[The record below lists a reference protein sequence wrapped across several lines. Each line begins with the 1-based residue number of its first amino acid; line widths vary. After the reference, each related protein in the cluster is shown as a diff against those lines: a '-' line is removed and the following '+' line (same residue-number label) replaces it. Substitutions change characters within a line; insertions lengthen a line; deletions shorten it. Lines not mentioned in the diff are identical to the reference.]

1 MTDYVIPQNG
11 ISLNGSNNCLSGI
24 NQGGQQQNLTILMQS
39 PRAPLDTIIT
49 SDAAWSLNRDYFLER
64 DDEIKEVTEIIED
77 DSSIKLQI
85 QGIGGFGKTSL
96 CCQLFKKYLK
106 NPPESIKHLG
116 WIPYKNDLKSSIFK
130 KIKSVDY
137 TLNDPELY
145 LQQAKNLFN
154 SLGSSLVLFIDNAD
168 DITDEDVNFLRS
180 CTCRVILTAR
190 YRIEQIKEYILPQF
204 PAEVCMNLY
213 RKLSRDKKEEN
224 ETYINEILEIAGYHT
239 QTICLLARTQKECG
253 FTAEELLSELKN
265 NGFSLK
271 GISDQISFSKPEESF
286 EATFF
291 EHMKKLFDIAKIK
304 NQQQLRTLK
313 LFSLLA
319 PNQPLQRKNA
329 REWLGPEQIKKLI
342 QRGWLNECENGD
354 VYIHPVIAQ
363 TVRCSNPTDLN
374 TALKLIDHLDNA
386 LGNSSGKGIDI
397 QNKLMPHAVSVAEFF
412 WDEESHDLAPFYNS
426 IGIIYNELAMY
437 NKALNFY
444 EKSRIICEKNFG
456 TEHRDTAVIYDNI
469 GIIYGNTSDYPKALK
484 YHNKAL
490 AIREKVLGT
499 EHNDTAT
506 SYNNIG
512 ITYGDIGDYP
522 KALEYHNKALA
533 IREKVLGK
541 EHPDTAQTYA
551 NIGVIYEDIGDYSK
565 ALEYHNKALAI
576 REKALG
582 KEHPVT
588 AALYSNIGNTY
599 GDNGDYNKALEY
611 YNKALAIH
619 ENALGTEHP
628 ATARIYGNIGIIY
641 GFMGDY
647 HKALDFFDKA
657 LSIYETV
664 LGTTHIETVN
674 VYNNIGYIYVYTGE
688 YNKALEYYNKALAI
702 REEKLGTEHPVIAQ
716 TYYNL
721 AFVFKMTAQP
731 DDALIYA
738 EKALEIFKNKFTEH
752 DNTARTYNLLADIY
766 LLKEDYPNAM
776 SYAETA
782 KEIYE
787 KINFKEHP
795 YAAEN
800 FRTLAEIS
808 LADGQLEKAVEYA
821 EKSQHI
827 LESKFNEKH
836 PDTIKTYRVLAD
848 IYEKLND
855 TQKAADYR
863 KKSE

>member
-1 MTDYVIPQNG
+1 MTDYMIPQNG

-49 SDAAWSLNRDYFLER
+49 SDVAWHLNKKYFLQR
-64 DDEIKEVTEIIED
+64 DDVIDEVTKIIED
-77 DSSIKLQI
+77 DLSIKLQI

-106 NPPESIKHLG
+106 NPPESINHLG

-130 KIKSVDY
+130 KIKSIGY

-168 DITDEDVNFLRS
+168 DITDEDVNFLSS
-180 CTCRVILTAR
+180 CACRVILTAR
-190 YRIEQIKEYILPQF
+190 YRIEQMDEYILPQF

-271 GISDQISFSKPEESF
+271 GISDQISFSRPEESF

-291 EHMKKLFDIAKIK
+291 EHMKKLFDIAKIN

-319 PNQPLQRKNA
+319 PNQPLQRRNA
-329 REWLGPEQIKKLI
+329 KDWLGPDQITKLI

-374 TALKLIDHLDNA
+374 TALKLIYHLKKA
-386 LGNSSGKGIDI
+386 LDNSSGKGMDI

-412 WDEESHDLAPFYNS
+412 SEEESLDLVPFYAS
-426 IGIIYNELAMY
+426 TGIIYSELAVY
-437 NKALNFY
+437 NNALNFF
-444 EKSRIICEKNFG
+444 EKNRIICEKNLG
-456 TEHRDTAVIYDNI
+456 TEHPVTALTYNNI
-469 GIIYGNTSDYPKALK
+469 GNIYECVGDYPKALE
-484 YHNKAL
+484 YYNKAL
-490 AIREKVLGT
+490 VIREKVLGT
-499 EHNDTAT
+499 EHLDVALV
-506 SYNNIG
+506 YN
-512 ITYGDIGDYP
+512 
-522 KALEYHNKALA
+522 
-533 IREKVLGK
+533 
-541 EHPDTAQTYA
+541 
-551 NIGVIYEDIGDYSK
+551 
-565 ALEYHNKALAI
+565 
-576 REKALG
+576 
-582 KEHPVT
+582 
-588 AALYSNIGNTY
+588 
-599 GDNGDYNKALEY
+599 
-611 YNKALAIH
+611 
-619 ENALGTEHP
+619 
-628 ATARIYGNIGIIY
+628 NIGIIY
-641 GFMGDY
+641 GDTGEY
-647 HKALDFFDKA
+647 NKALEFFDKA
-657 LSIYETV
+657 LSICETV
-664 LGTTHIETVN
+664 LGTEHIETVN
-674 VYNNIGYIYVYTGE
+674 IYNNVGYIYGYTGE
-688 YNKALEYYNKALAI
+688 YNKALEYHNKVLSI
-702 REEKLGTEHPVIAQ
+702 YETVLGTEHPHAAQ

-721 AFVFKMTAQP
+721 GFVFKMTAQP
-731 DDALIYA
+731 DDALINA

-752 DNTARTYNLLADIY
+752 DKTARTYNLLADIY

-776 SYAETA
+776 CYAKTA

>member
-190 YRIEQIKEYILPQF
+190 YRIEQIEEYILPQF

-291 EHMKKLFDIAKIK
+291 EHMKKLFDIAKIED
-304 NQQQLRTLK
+304 QRQLRTLK

-319 PNQPLQRKNA
+319 PNHPLQRRNA
-329 REWLGPEQIKKLI
+329 KDWLGPDQIKKLI
-342 QRGWLNECENGD
+342 QRGWLNECQNGD

-374 TALKLIDHLDNA
+374 TALKLINYLDNA
-386 LGNSSGKGIDI
+386 LRKSNGKGNDI
-397 QNKLMPHAVSVAEFF
+397 QNKLMPHAVSAAEFF
-412 WDEESHDLAPFYNS
+412 WDEESIDLFPLYNT
-426 IGIIYNELAMY
+426 IGIIYSELAVY
-437 NKALNFY
+437 NNALNFF
-444 EKSRIICEKNFG
+444 EKNRIICEKNLG
-456 TEHRDTAVIYDNI
+456 TEHPDTAGTYDNI
-469 GIIYGNTSDYPKALK
+469 GIIYGKM
-484 YHNKAL
+484 
-490 AIREKVLGT
+490 
-499 EHNDTAT
+499 
-506 SYNNIG
+506 
-512 ITYGDIGDYP
+512 GDYP

-533 IREKVLGK
+533 IREKELGMK
-541 EHPDTAQTYA
+541 HPYTAGTYA
-551 NIGVIYEDIGDYSK
+551 NIGVIYEDIGDYHK
-565 ALEYHNKALAI
+565 ALEYHNKAL
-576 REKALG
+576 E
-582 KEHPVT
+582 
-588 AALYSNIGNTY
+588 
-599 GDNGDYNKALEY
+599 
-611 YNKALAIH
+611 IH
-619 ENALGTEHP
+619 EKELGTEHP
-628 ATARIYGNIGIIY
+628 DT
-641 GFMGDY
+641 
-647 HKALDFFDKA
+647 
-657 LSIYETV
+657 
-664 LGTTHIETVN
+664 
-674 VYNNIGYIYVYTGE
+674 
-688 YNKALEYYNKALAI
+688 
-702 REEKLGTEHPVIAQ
+702 AQ

-721 AFVFKMTAQP
+721 GFVFKMTAQP
-731 DDALIYA
+731 DDALINA

-752 DNTARTYNLLADIY
+752 DKTARTYNLLADIY

>member
-1 MTDYVIPQNG
+1 MTDYVIPQNE

-106 NPPESIKHLG
+106 NPPESIKHIG

-190 YRIEQIKEYILPQF
+190 YRIEQIEEYILPQF

-319 PNQPLQRKNA
+319 PNQPLQRINA
-329 REWLGPEQIKKLI
+329 KDWLGRNQIKELI
-342 QRGWLNECENGD
+342 KRGWLNECENGD

-374 TALKLIDHLDNA
+374 TALKLIYHLKKA
-386 LGNSSGKGIDI
+386 LDNSSGKGIDI
-397 QNKLMPHAVSVAEFF
+397 QNKLMPHVVSVAEFF
-412 WDEESHDLAPFYNS
+412 SEEKSLDLVPFYAS
-426 IGIIYNELAMY
+426 TGIIYSELAVY
-437 NKALNFY
+437 NNALNFF
-444 EKSRIICEKNFG
+444 EKNRIICEKN
-456 TEHRDTAVIYDNI
+456 
-469 GIIYGNTSDYPKALK
+469 
-484 YHNKAL
+484 
-490 AIREKVLGT
+490 LGT
-499 EHNDTAT
+499 EHPDTALT
-506 SYNNIG
+506 YNYIGNI
-512 ITYGDIGDYP
+512 YGCTCDYN

-533 IREKVLGK
+533 IYEKEFGI
-541 EHPDTAQTYA
+541 EHFNTATVYN
-551 NIGVIYEDIGDYSK
+551 NIGVTYMDTGDYAK
-565 ALEYHNKALAI
+565 ALEYHNKALEICEKASKMEDTFTALVYNNVGFTYGTMGDYPKALENHNKALEI
-576 REKALG
+576 REKKLG
-582 KEHPVT
+582 TKHPIT
-588 AALYSNIGNTY
+588 ASTYNNIGITY
-599 GDNGDYNKALEY
+599 GFMDDYSKALEY
-611 YNKALAIH
+611 YNKALAIN
-619 ENALGTEHP
+619 ESVLGMEHP
-628 ATARIYGNIGIIY
+628 DIAT
-641 GFMGDY
+641 
-647 HKALDFFDKA
+647 
-657 LSIYETV
+657 
-664 LGTTHIETVN
+664 
-674 VYNNIGYIYVYTGE
+674 
-688 YNKALEYYNKALAI
+688 
-702 REEKLGTEHPVIAQ
+702 

-721 AFVFKMTAQP
+721 GFVFKMTAQP

-776 SYAETA
+776 CYAKTA

-787 KINFKEHP
+787 KINFNEHP
-795 YAAEN
+795 YSAEN